1 MENSPQSISPAKL
14 TATCLFVLTVMLTAA
29 ALSYT
34 RAMMIP
40 FAISIFFS
48 LMLKPAVLFLQ
59 NKLRLPRVIIVL
71 LVLSISIVFLVIF
84 TQAVKNTVLDIL
96 TGIDVYS
103 IRLQRAIDTVLSTDI
118 AAGLDIDKT
127 RVLSV
132 LRNLPFLDYVQ
143 NLTGQ
148 AVSIVSNTILVLVFV
163 FFILSGQNKSYA
175 YNTTLATA
183 IDLQIRRYILTKFV
197 SSAVTGF
204 AVGLTLW
211 ILDVDLAVMFGFF
224 TFLLNF
230 IPTIGSI
237 VSVILPIPVILLQ
250 FDSLLPTVLAIV
262 IPTGIQFFIGTFIE
276 PKILG
281 RNLDM
286 HPVTILMSLMFW
298 GIIWGPVGMFLA
310 VPIMAAVKLILEKF
324 KATKSVSDL
333 MSGRISF

>member
-1 MENSPQSISPAKL
+1 MENNPQSISPAKL

-29 ALSYT
+29 ALNYT

-48 LMLKPAVLFLQ
+48 LMLRPAVLFLQ
-59 NKLRLPRVIIVL
+59 NKLRLPRVIVVL
-71 LVLSISIVFLVIF
+71 LVLSLTIILLVIF
-84 TQAVKNTVLDIL
+84 AQVVKNTVFDIIN
-96 TGIDVYS
+96 GIDVYWL
-103 IRLQRAIDTVLSTDI
+103 RLQRAIDSILSTEI
-118 AAGLDIDKT
+118 ASYLNIDKT
-127 RVLSV
+127 QVLSV

-143 NLTGQ
+143 NLTGR

-163 FFILSGQNKSYA
+163 FFILSGQNKSYV

-183 IDLQIRRYILTKFV
+183 IDLQIRRYIFTKFM
-197 SSAVTGF
+197 SSAITGL
-204 AVGLTLW
+204 AVGLALW
-211 ILDVDLAVMFGFF
+211 VMGVDLAVMFGFF

-230 IPTIGSI
+230 IPTVGSI
-237 VSVILPIPVILLQ
+237 VATLLPIPVVLLQ
-250 FDSLLPTVLAIV
+250 FDSLLPAVLAIF
-262 IPTGIQFFIGTFIE
+262 IPAGIQFFIGTFIE

-310 VPIMAAVKLILEKF
+310 VPIMAAIKLTLEKF